1 MRPQYILSLLFLMII
16 APGVLFAQEAEKKT
30 PDLMFT
36 VKKLG
41 DGSFELKSRLTYM
54 EKKIDYPIAGAKIN
68 YTIGADSLINIENNI
83 TDKNGYAYAFI
94 KPGTKIPRTK
104 EGVITANAEYSG
116 SDVYEPATGEAIFTD
131 ARIKVICEMV
141 DTIKTVKVEAYRI
154 NADGSETPLADEAVT
169 VSVQRMFSK
178 LPVDDATLDAAGTGS
193 IEFPNNLPGDSLGNI
208 HVVAFVAEHETYGNV
223 EADAIVQW
231 GIPKQKVLVTHR
243 ALWTQIAPMWMIV
256 SLTILLIGVWAHYTY
271 VVIQLIHIKTK
282 GKKAV
287 VE

>member
-1 MRPQYILSLLFLMII
+1 MRPQYILSLLFLLII
-16 APGVLFAQEAEKKT
+16 APDALIAQEAEKKT

-41 DGSFELKSRLTYM
+41 DGSLELKSRLTYM
-54 EKKIDYPIAGAKIN
+54 EKKIDYTIVGAKIN

-104 EGVITANAEYSG
+104 DGVITANAEYSG
-116 SDVYEPATGEAIFTD
+116 SDIYESATGEAIFTD

-141 DTIKTVKVEAYRI
+141 DTIKTVKVEGFRI
-154 NADGSETPLADEAVT
+154 NADGSEIPLTDEAVT

-178 LPVDDATLDAAGTGS
+178 LPVGDATLDAAGTGS
-193 IEFPNNLPGDSLGNI
+193 IEFPTNLPGDSLGNI
-208 HVVAFVAEHETYGNV
+208 HVVAFIAEHDIYGNV

-271 VVIQLIHIKTK
+271 VVIQLIHIKIK